1 MWLKIIR
8 LFLYLY
14 IGIVA
19 MPKIPKQKLKDIT
32 IESKI
37 VGYALMLMINCIMWY
52 MTIKLMLWVM

>member
-8 LFLYLY
+8 LVLYLY
-14 IGIVA
+14 FGIFS

-37 VGYALMLMINCIMWY
+37 VGYALMLMINVVMWY
-52 MTIKLMLWVM
+52 FTIKGILWVF

>member
-8 LFLYLY
+8 LVLYLY
-14 IGIVA
+14 FGIFS

-37 VGYALMLMINCIMWY
+37 VGYALMLMINLTVWY
-52 MTIKLMLWVM
+52 FTIKFFVWVF

>member
-8 LFLYLY
+8 LVLYLY

-37 VGYALMLMINCIMWY
+37 VGYALMLMINLTVWY
-52 MTIKLMLWVM
+52 FTIKFFVWVF